1 MGAQW
6 SQFFPPKP
14 TYTEANLPTQNGKV
28 FLITGGASGIG
39 LELAKML
46 YRAHGKVYLAGRSED
61 KAQAAIQT
69 ITSAVP
75 SSQGSLHFLGLD
87 LSDLSTIKSSAQEFQ
102 SKESKLDVLFNN
114 AGVSQPPLGTVSAQ
128 GIELQLATNCL
139 GPFLLTRLL
148 LPTLKAASAP
158 RVVWTASQMVE
169 LSAPTGGLI
178 MDEIET
184 PPKDKTKNYTNSKTG
199 NLFLGAELAR
209 RNPQVLS
216 VSLNPGAASTNLFR
230 HTPHLKYLAY
240 PLMYSANMA
249 AHTVLFAGTSP
260 DVSIERNNCGYIIPF
275 GRVSTN
281 LRQDLKDATVPTEEG
296 GTGRAKEFWE
306 WCAQKTADYA

>member
-1 MGAQW
+1 
-6 SQFFPPKP
+6 
-14 TYTEANLPTQNGKV
+14 
-28 FLITGGASGIG
+28 
-39 LELAKML
+39 
-46 YRAHGKVYLAGRSED
+46 
-61 KAQAAIQT
+61 
-69 ITSAVP
+69 
-75 SSQGSLHFLGLD
+75 
-87 LSDLSTIKSSAQEFQ
+87 
-102 SKESKLDVLFNN
+102 
-114 AGVSQPPLGTVSAQ
+114 
-128 GIELQLATNCL
+128 
-139 GPFLLTRLL
+139 
-148 LPTLKAASAP
+148 
-158 RVVWTASQMVE
+158 MVE
-169 LSAPTGGLI
+169 LSAPTGGLN
-178 MDEIET
+178 MEDIET
-184 PPKDKTKNYTNSKTG
+184 PPKDKTTNYTNSKTG

-249 AHTVLFAGTSP
+249 AYTVLFAGTSP
-260 DVSIERNNCGYIIPF
+260 DVSIERNNGGYIIPF